1 MAGCCEDKSC
11 ATEQLAR
18 RQGRTLKA
26 VLGINLG
33 MFGVEFTAGLLAGS
47 VALVADSMDMLGDA
61 FVYALSLYAVSRG
74 ALWKARAALAKGAIM
89 GAFGFF
95 VLGQAA
101 HKALVPVAP
110 EPVTM
115 GVVGLAA
122 LVANA
127 VCLWLLWRH
136 RDDDVNMRSVWVCSR
151 NDIVANVSVLG
162 AAALVAATASPWPDI
177 VVGVALAALWL
188 RSSASVVRESRQA
201 LALG

>member
-1 MAGCCEDKSC
+1 MSSCCDEKSC

-18 RQGRTLKA
+18 RQGRTLKT
-26 VLGINLG
+26 VLALNLG
-33 MFGVEFTAGLLAGS
+33 MFGVELAAGLAAGS

-61 FVYALSLYAVSRG
+61 FVYALSLYAVGRG
-74 ALWKARAALAKGAIM
+74 LAWKARAALVKGAIM
-89 GAFGFF
+89 GAFGLF

-101 HKALVPVAP
+101 WKALVPVPP

-115 GVVGLAA
+115 GVVGLLA
-122 LVANA
+122 LAVNA
-127 VCLWLLWRH
+127 LCLWLLWRH
-136 RDDDVNMRSVWVCSR
+136 RADDVNMRSVWLCSR

-162 AAALVAATASPWPDI
+162 AAALVAASASPWPDI

-201 LALG
+201 LAAG